1 MDNINYKVLLQHCV
15 NILDSHHYFT
25 NKHLDVLINNNMNFY
40 SEEEL
45 YEKYIANKRITDEVQ
60 KGFIKEVVLGC
71 VRYHKV
77 IQLMLKYLFDASNS
91 NLKEE
96 DYTIFVVLSYLFLF
110 RIQELNYSKI
120 KAFVDTQ
127 PTRKIYKL
135 LEFIFSEKNLA
146 PDGRL
151 KMIWKDL
158 LDENYIEK
166 EILQPLRSVLH
177 QNKKIMQYLEK
188 KINLGMTVKR
198 NTKVTKIKPFYLT
211 KPKPRSFPEPKEIIY
226 RKIKPTVLTDKV
238 LNGSDDKKIL
248 EKKKEEN
255 RLKIMKRHEKE
266 KENQFEIVKKSIVK
280 PPVEE
285 KDKSLPIPKFQ
296 SIKLPKFKPTNV
308 KLNIATVLREEKLLQ
323 KQKMKKQSDLNNIE
337 ITLNSKNYE
346 EMKKKMKEK
355 EYEEMKLDE
364 LKKKFEIQLLHEDA
378 LDAVEDV
385 VKEKQEIVQQ
395 VKEQSEENKK
405 IINESKKEQEKI
417 NKEFIR
423 QVHNIEIQANE
434 AKKKISENKKKNAS
448 EIKDESKEIH
458 LKIQKQQEEELQKKA
473 ELIKQ
478 IRLLE
483 QYVMNYKPEIDLT
496 ETPNYGFLNEMSVVE
511 LKQRLIL
518 VKEAAKEEE
527 NRQREII
534 LSRKK
539 EKNIVMKKIRQN
551 IENDRMIR
559 TEQRIK
565 NEKDKLERQKRL
577 ENLIN
582 EKKNVQTNVFSL
594 KSKQSTP
601 TQNLDNIQSLYYELQ
616 QRKEQRQ
623 KRKYHSKRNKEG
635 FIYSKSLSPNSRS
648 SNLNSKNMSISNNI
662 MENNTINLTLKSDKF
677 VVIPNSRSSVLPNVY
692 QGIDESQFINIYNND
707 KNELHKNQENDSSC
721 SDIISSTYLISPEK
735 SNDRKDYYTKK
746 QLKIAERNFEKK
758 VNQMK
763 YQENIYNEEIL
774 KKHNEKK
781 NMNVNFQLNEIKS

>member
-1 MDNINYKVLLQHCV
+1 
-15 NILDSHHYFT
+15 
-25 NKHLDVLINNNMNFY
+25 
-40 SEEEL
+40 
-45 YEKYIANKRITDEVQ
+45 
-60 KGFIKEVVLGC
+60 
-71 VRYHKV
+71 
-77 IQLMLKYLFDASNS
+77 MLKYLFDASNS

-434 AKKKISENKKKNAS
+434 AKKKISENKK
-448 EIKDESKEIH
+448 
-458 LKIQKQQEEELQKKA
+458 
-473 ELIKQ
+473 
-478 IRLLE
+478 
-483 QYVMNYKPEIDLT
+483 
-496 ETPNYGFLNEMSVVE
+496 
-511 LKQRLIL
+511 
-518 VKEAAKEEE
+518 
-527 NRQREII
+527 
-534 LSRKK
+534 
-539 EKNIVMKKIRQN
+539 
-551 IENDRMIR
+551 
-559 TEQRIK
+559 
-565 NEKDKLERQKRL
+565 
-577 ENLIN
+577 
-582 EKKNVQTNVFSL
+582 
-594 KSKQSTP
+594 
-601 TQNLDNIQSLYYELQ
+601 
-616 QRKEQRQ
+616 
-623 KRKYHSKRNKEG
+623 RKYHSKRNKEG